1 MKSIH
6 FFTLT
11 VLFLATLLL
20 SPTYAQGV
28 KTIIIDPGHGGI
40 FPGAVYKGTKEKDL
54 NLAVALK
61 LGALIKKEL
70 PAVKVVYT
78 RTTDIELS
86 KSLAQDLHKR
96 TVIANKAQADLF
108 ISIHANAAKSTA
120 AYGVE
125 TILMG
130 ETSVEQQRQEAAI
143 YSSNRDELLDMSN
156 EKTAAIVRAYI
167 QNLQFTYGEYS
178 EGFARL
184 IQKNF
189 AAQGRKDRGLRKQLV
204 KVLYGTDM
212 PCALTEIGFMTNAK
226 ELTYMKS
233 QKGQNEIAQ
242 AIFGG
247 IKDYVN
253 MVNKTIST
261 STPPPTPAPTPKSS
275 TPKKSTTPTT
285 GYTIQIL
292 SSATV
297 INPNDSQFKSYKGKA
312 WYQVG
317 TGRFKYRYCIGKFS
331 TKKEADAELK
341 KVQRSFKDAFIT
353 TYSN

>member
-1 MKSIH
+1 M
-6 FFTLT
+6 
-11 VLFLATLLL
+11 LFLATLLL
-20 SPTYAQGV
+20 TPAHAQGV

-40 FPGAVYKGTKEKDL
+40 FPGAVYGGAKEKDL

-70 PAVKVVYT
+70 PAVKVIYT

-96 TVIANKAQADLF
+96 TEIANKAQADLF

-120 AYGVE
+120 AYGAE

-143 YSSNRDELLDMSN
+143 YSSNRDELLDMSDQ
-156 EKTAAIVRAYI
+156 KTAAIVRAYI
-167 QNLQFTYGEYS
+167 QNLQYTYGEYS

-226 ELTYMKS
+226 ELAYMKS
-233 QKGQNEIAQ
+233 QKGQHEIAQ

-253 MVNKTIST
+253 MVNKSIST
-261 STPPPTPAPTPKSS
+261 STPPPAQKSS
-275 TPKKSTTPTT
+275 APKKESTQKST

-292 SSATV
+292 SSATI

-312 WYQVG
+312 WYQEA
-317 TGRFKYRYCIGKFS
+317 TGRFKYRYCIGKFNS
-331 TKKEADAELK
+331 QKEAASELK
-341 KVQRSFKDAFIT
+341 KVQRSFKDAFVT
-353 TYSN
+353 TY